1 MDFPLSVIFTTDD
14 FDLLLF
20 TSKKGSPS
28 NEEAAP
34 LTAPQ
39 TEGVQPQLS
48 QQPSQQSSQQQ
59 QQEVATTEIPGML
72 YKVKT
77 QSFKNTPFCL
87 NVLSRK
93 QLKKPLLSLSS
104 FLVKRSRY
112 EDLVY

>member
-1 MDFPLSVIFTTDD
+1 MDFPLSVILLFTSDD
-14 FDLLLF
+14 SNLLLF

-39 TEGVQPQLS
+39 TEGAQPQLS
-48 QQPSQQSSQQQ
+48 QQPSQQQ
-59 QQEVATTEIPGML
+59 QQEVATTEIPGLL

-93 QLKKPLLSLSS
+93 QLKKPSFSLSS

-112 EDLVY
+112 EDLAY

>member
-14 FDLLLF
+14 SNLLLF

-39 TEGVQPQLS
+39 TEGAQPQPS

-59 QQEVATTEIPGML
+59 QQEVSTTEIPGLL

-93 QLKKPLLSLSS
+93 QLKKKPLFSLS

-112 EDLVY
+112 EHLVY